1 MEGSKL
7 IGVSPEQCAPLA
19 IVSRS
24 GVDESVH
31 FGALVALKPNGDVSF
46 SVGDPHIAVYP
57 RSSTKPFQALAM
69 VRHGLTLPPEQL
81 ALVCASHNGESIHRE
96 TALKILRGAG
106 LSDDALLNTVDYP
119 LHVPSAH
126 EAIRRGDAKSSLQM
140 NCSGKHSGMLA
151 TCVQNGW
158 PLESYLDQH
167 HPLQVA
173 ITETIAE
180 TTQREPLA
188 IGIDGCGAPAHV
200 VELLGLAKAMRAIA
214 VGDAGAAGTQV
225 FNAMSQHPYVIGG
238 DGRHVT
244 TIVSHV
250 PGLFAKDGAE
260 SVYVAAT
267 QDGHAVALKL
277 SDGSGRAT
285 PTVLL
290 AALRRL
296 GVDVSAVPET
306 IREVVLGHGKTV
318 GEVRAVGIE
327 EA

>member
-1 MEGSKL
+1 MT
-7 IGVSPEQCAPLA
+7 GVDPSQFEPLA

-31 FGALVALKPNGDVSF
+31 FGALVALNQSGDVSF
-46 SVGDPHIAVYP
+46 SVGDPNVGIYP
-57 RSSTKPFQALAM
+57 RSSTKPFQAVAM
-69 VRHGLTLPPEQL
+69 VRAGLTLASERL
-81 ALVCASHNGESIHRE
+81 ALVCASHNGEPIHLD
-96 TALKILRGAG
+96 TARAILESAG
-106 LSDDALLNTVDYP
+106 LTEHDLHNTPDFP

-126 EAIRRGDAKSSLQM
+126 AAIRDGMVKTPLQM

-151 TCVQNGW
+151 TCVKNGW
-158 PLESYLDQH
+158 PIDSYLDAD

-173 ITETIAE
+173 ITSTITELTEAE
-180 TTQREPLA
+180 PVA
-188 IGIDGCGAPAHV
+188 IGVDGCGAPAHV
-200 VELLGLAKAMRAIA
+200 MSLSGLATAMRKIA
-214 VGDAGAAGTQV
+214 VGAAGDAGNQV
-225 FNAMSQHPYVIGG
+225 FTAMSQHPHVVGG

-244 TIVSHV
+244 AIVSHV

-267 QDGHAVALKL
+267 GDGRAVALKM

-290 AALRRL
+290 AALHRL
-296 GVDVSAVPET
+296 GVDVSRVPDSV
-306 IREVVLGHGKTV
+306 REVVLGHGQPV
-318 GEVRAVGIE
+318 GEVRAVGID

>member
-1 MEGSKL
+1 M
-7 IGVSPEQCAPLA
+7 SPRQFAPLA
-19 IVSRS
+19 VVSRS

-31 FGALVALKPNGDVSF
+31 FGALVALKPNGEVSF
-46 SVGDPHIAVYP
+46 SIGDPRVAIYP

-69 VRHGLTLPPEQL
+69 VQSGLSLSPQQL
-81 ALVCASHNGESIHRE
+81 ALVCASHNGEALHLE
-96 TALKILRGAG
+96 TARQILASAG
-106 LSDDALLNTVDYP
+106 LNEDALLNTVDFP
-119 LHVPSAH
+119 LHVASAH

-151 TCVQNGW
+151 TCVLNGW
-158 PLESYLDQH
+158 PLDSYLNVN
-167 HPLQVA
+167 HPLQQA
-173 ITETIAE
+173 ITDTITET
-180 TTQREPLA
+180 TQQEPLA

-200 VELLGLAKAMRAIA
+200 VELLGLARAMRTIA
-214 VGDAGAAGTQV
+214 VGNAGTAGTHV
-225 FNAMSQHPYVIGG
+225 FEAMSQHPYVVGG
-238 DGRHVT
+238 KGRHVT

-267 QDGHAVALKL
+267 KEGHAVALKM

-290 AALRRL
+290 AALQRL
-296 GVDVSAVPET
+296 GVDTSGVPDS
-306 IREVVLGHGKTV
+306 IREVVLGHGQPV
-318 GEVRAVGIE
+318 GEVRAVGID

>member
-1 MEGSKL
+1 MT
-7 IGVSPEQCAPLA
+7 GVAPQQFAPLA
-19 IVSRS
+19 IVSRN

-31 FGALVALKPNGDVSF
+31 FGALVALQPNGSVSF
-46 SVGDPHIAVYP
+46 AVGDPHTTVYP

-69 VRHGLTLPPEQL
+69 VRSGLSLPPEQL
-81 ALVCASHNGESIHRE
+81 ALVCASHNGEPRHLE
-96 TALKILRGAG
+96 TARLILRSAG
-106 LSDDALLNTVDYP
+106 LSEDALLNTADFP

-126 EAIRRGDAKSSLQM
+126 TAIRQGDVKTSLQM

-151 TCVQNGW
+151 TCVFNQW
-158 PLESYLDQH
+158 PLDSYLDVN
-167 HPLQVA
+167 HPLQRA
-173 ITETIAE
+173 ITDTITET
-180 TTQREPLA
+180 TQQEPVA

-200 VELLGLAKAMRAIA
+200 VELLGLARAMRAIA
-214 VGDAGAAGTQV
+214 VGDAGDTGNKI
-225 FNAMSQHPYVIGG
+225 FEAMSQHSYMVGG

-244 TIVSHV
+244 TIVSNT

-267 QDGHAVALKL
+267 QQGHAVALKL

-296 GVDVSAVPET
+296 GVDVSGVPES
-306 IREVVLGHGKTV
+306 IREVVLGHGHTV
-318 GEVRAVGIE
+318 GEVRAVGID

>member
-1 MEGSKL
+1 L
-7 IGVSPEQCAPLA
+7 TGVSPRQFAPLA

-46 SVGDPHIAVYP
+46 SVGDPHVEIYP

-69 VRHGLTLPPEQL
+69 VRSGLDLPLQQL
-81 ALVCASHNGESIHRE
+81 ALVCASHNGENIHIE
-96 TALKILRGAG
+96 TAREILRHAG
-106 LSDDALLNTVDYP
+106 LAEDALLNTPDFP
-119 LHVPSAH
+119 LHIPSAH
-126 EAIRRGDAKSSLQM
+126 DAIRRGDVKTSLQM

-151 TCVQNGW
+151 TCVKNGW
-158 PLESYLDQH
+158 PLDSYLDMN
-167 HPLQVA
+167 HPLQRA
-173 ITETIAE
+173 ITDTISE
-180 TTQREPLA
+180 TTQREPVA
-188 IGIDGCGAPAHV
+188 IGVDGCGAPAHV
-200 VELLGLAKAMRAIA
+200 VELVGLARAMRAVA
-214 VGDAGAAGTQV
+214 TGECGTAGTAV
-225 FNAMSQHPYVIGG
+225 FDAMSQHPYLVGG

-267 QDGHAVALKL
+267 KHGHAVALKL

-290 AALRRL
+290 AALQRL
-296 GVDVSAVPET
+296 GVDVSAVPDS
-306 IREVVLGHGKTV
+306 IREVVLGHGHPV
-318 GEVRAVGIE
+318 GEVRAVGID